1 MLEGTLVEW
10 RIAPGRTIKRG
21 EVIALIETD
30 KGIIDVEAFH
40 DGVVER
46 LLVQPGTRVPV
57 GQVLALLEGHERL
70 TPASSDAAH
79 LDARLDEALW
89 ESFPASDA
97 PAVHTT
103 DRAAGRQI
111 PPAAVLQASAAI
123 SARARAA
130 ISPAARKRAQALGVP
145 IDTIAGT
152 GPGGAI
158 ALDDVERAAAAQRT
172 PAPGV
177 ARGMRHAIAAA
188 MTRAKREIPHY
199 YLSHT
204 MDFEPADSW
213 LKRFNASRP
222 VEDRLL
228 YPALAIKAVAL
239 ATRDVPGFNGH
250 YGQQGF
256 LPKTEAHVGFVIA
269 QRGGGLVAPA
279 ILDAAAK
286 DTGSIMRELKD
297 LVARARQGHLRSS
310 EVTSPTITITS
321 LGEEGV
327 DAVYPIIFPDQVA
340 IVGIGRVAERPWVID
355 GKVVPRPVLNLTL
368 AADHRVSDGRAG
380 ARFLARIAALLATP
394 DHL

>member
-1 MLEGTLVEW
+1 
-10 RIAPGRTIKRG
+10 
-21 EVIALIETD
+21 
-30 KGIIDVEAFH
+30 
-40 DGVVER
+40 
-46 LLVQPGTRVPV
+46 
-57 GQVLALLEGHERL
+57 
-70 TPASSDAAH
+70 
-79 LDARLDEALW
+79 
-89 ESFPASDA
+89 
-97 PAVHTT
+97 
-103 DRAAGRQI
+103 
-111 PPAAVLQASAAI
+111 
-123 SARARAA
+123 
-130 ISPAARKRAQALGVP
+130 
-145 IDTIAGT
+145 
-152 GPGGAI
+152 
-158 ALDDVERAAAAQRT
+158 
-172 PAPGV
+172 
-177 ARGMRHAIAAA
+177 
-188 MTRAKREIPHY
+188 
-199 YLSHT
+199 